1 MMRSKASS
9 GVASTFPIWEMPALL
24 TRMSDAA
31 PLSDAAECRGNF
43 FLIAHI
49 AGISGSRAA
58 CGGDFFCD
66 RFGVVEVHVENAH
79 GRTTS
84 RKHERDGASDVAS
97 ATCDDCCFA
106 IETEFALR
114 VQRETP
120 RFHGM
125 KSSCD
130 FN

>member
-66 RFGVVEVHVENAH
+66 RFCVVEGYFDNAQ

-84 RKHERDGASDVAS
+84 RKHERECASDGASANL
-97 ATCDDCCFA
+97 DDYRFYIA
-106 IETEFALR
+106 TEFPLR
-114 VQRETP
+114 VRRDAP
-120 RFHGM
+120 P
-125 KSSCD
+125 
-130 FN
+130 